1 VEDPPRQRNQRATGQ
16 TLRDTALGWK
26 VIARESGATGLRGRL
41 RAADRRNLIRVM
53 PAKGALMSSPA
64 PAGPSGQT
72 DALVIGGGVIG
83 LAIAWRAAQRGLRVT
98 VADPAPAAG
107 ATHAAAGMLTPV
119 AEAAYAER
127 ELFGLGR
134 ASLDRYPAF
143 TAELTGLTGLP
154 TGFAPTGTL
163 QVAYDGDDLAMLIEQ
178 HRLQESFG
186 RAATRLTAR
195 ECREAEPMLDPAVRG
210 GLLAAGDGSVDPRLL
225 AAALLAAAGQA
236 GVRVVRQRATEIIL
250 TGSGTTGSGTTG
262 SGTTGSGTTGSGTT
276 GSGTA
281 GAAAAAGAVL
291 ADGSTVRARW
301 VVLAAGWQSAVI
313 GGLPPGTAPP
323 VRPVKGQILRLR
335 PRPGAGRPG
344 AGRPEAG
351 RPEAGRPG
359 AGRPGAGRPGAGEPG
374 AGGRE
379 AGRPGAGEP
388 GTALLT
394 RTVRGLVRG
403 SSVYLVP
410 RADGEIVVGATQ
422 EELGADTTVTAGG
435 VWELLRDA
443 RLLVPGITEL
453 ELAEAVAGLRPGTPD
468 NAPVLGP
475 AALPG
480 LVLATGHFRGGV
492 LLAPVTAEVI
502 AEYLATERV
511 PELARPFTVARF
523 SDEHEGAGRG
533 HRH

>member
-1 VEDPPRQRNQRATGQ
+1 MSSQ
-16 TLRDTALGWK
+16 DTAAG
-26 VIARESGATGLRGRL
+26 
-41 RAADRRNLIRVM
+41 
-53 PAKGALMSSPA
+53 
-64 PAGPSGQT
+64 PAGAARPA
-72 DALVIGGGVIG
+72 DVLVIGGGVVG
-83 LAIAWRAAQRGLRVT
+83 LAIAWRAAQRGLAVT
-98 VADPAPAAG
+98 LADPAPAGG

-127 ELFGLGR
+127 ELFALGS

-143 TAELTGLTGLP
+143 AAELTGLTGAP

-163 QVAYDGDDLAMLIEQ
+163 QVAYDGDDLAVLAEQ

-195 ECREAEPMLDPAVRG
+195 ECRAAEPMLDPAVRG

-225 AAALLAAAGQA
+225 ATALLAAAELA
-236 GVRVVRQRATEIIL
+236 GVRLIRERATAVI
-250 TGSGTTGSGTTG
+250 
-262 SGTTGSGTTGSGTT
+262 
-276 GSGTA
+276 TA
-281 GAAAAAGAVL
+281 GGAAAGAAL
-291 ADGSTVRARW
+291 AGGTSVAARW
-301 VVLAAGWQSAVI
+301 VVLAAGWQSAAI

-335 PRPGAGRPG
+335 PRPGPG
-344 AGRPEAG
+344 PEDPAA
-351 RPEAGRPG
+351 R
-359 AGRPGAGRPGAGEPG
+359 
-374 AGGRE
+374 
-379 AGRPGAGEP
+379 
-388 GTALLT
+388 LLS

-410 RADGEIVVGATQ
+410 RSDGEIVVGATQ

-468 NAPVLGP
+468 NAPVIGP

-492 LLAPVTAEVI
+492 LLAPVTADVI
-502 AEYLATERV
+502 AEYLVTGQL
-511 PELARPFTVARF
+511 PELAAPFTADRFGGQARPA
-523 SDEHEGAGRG
+523 AGRAAATAHG
-533 HRH
+533 PA